1 MGSYLAHSYVSW
13 EKGGVEDMNELII
26 RYIPKNIGILTVMIE
41 QIQTKLN
48 NKHSKKRMD
57 LLIRKKLFRRLY
69 LDNSIFTNLDDN
81 ILM

>member
-48 NKHSKKRMD
+48 NKHSKK
-57 LLIRKKLFRRLY
+57 K
-69 LDNSIFTNLDDN
+69 NGFTNPKETISQT
-81 ILM
+81 ILR

>member
-1 MGSYLAHSYVSW
+1 
-13 EKGGVEDMNELII
+13 MNELII